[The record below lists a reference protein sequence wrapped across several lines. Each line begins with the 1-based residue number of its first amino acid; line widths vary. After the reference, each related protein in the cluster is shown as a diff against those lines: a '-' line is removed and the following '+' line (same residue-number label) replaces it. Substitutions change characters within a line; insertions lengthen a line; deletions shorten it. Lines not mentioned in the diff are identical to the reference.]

1 LVLTNTGSLAQSPS
15 CFCTSRI
22 LCQWKPYGSHPLDI
36 AVLGLHPPCR
46 EYNHVVCCNKS
57 EFKWY
62 YGNDEILSRPR
73 IDSKPGNDAQSDI
86 KPTGRNLVRS
96 TTEKTTVRSTTE
108 EIAFRSTTVKVIK
121 DVLKSDSKS
130 KDKSVSDFDND
141 EDDTKCGCLPFH
153 ICPTEFRK
161 HSGTC
166 DPPLFQCCVPH
177 FHDSEKDITVKEGS
191 DEEVVE
197 ETEPNENL
205 MTIVKVGQLERESN
219 GDTEKVIKED
229 KFRPLKGE
237 IDDHEQRQK
246 VLFELKP
253 RRISNSELKGVIAGA
268 SLVTGKIP
276 QKTVSMVKGRRVRL
290 LQPPAPKV
298 TIVPCVTICP
308 GETYSASNEQHL
320 NDFGL
325 LAPCDSDSQMIR
337 CIYSLNLDIFMHP
350 ENLNLPIFNADKFA
364 ETMVN
369 QKMQQHGNTVIKEKP
384 HDKFFQPVFK
394 NLFQIPDTKAPQS
407 TTNKIEPSLNNQED
421 LRSKVNQRTLSDED
435 TKQQKTDGNQ
445 EKGQDVKNNFQGAR
459 RVVTLFNKLK
469 LLNPP
474 TVSKKPIIIADK
486 TVITTTEKIESNTV
500 TSTPTPSPSP
510 PDVPSKTS
518 HRNIFAN
525 IFRNQV
531 EASEGREKSV
541 GTESTNEVDDRMN
554 KHIFSNFGDSK
565 DDVEGGEVTERTTE
579 MVSKEVERLKRPVV
593 PYRRAREIY
602 KLGIDMEDDKS
613 ANVMFVMKSERKQFK
628 VGKEDLLPV
637 LELLMNTLIDL
648 ENEEKEQKF

>member
-1 LVLTNTGSLAQSPS
+1 
-15 CFCTSRI
+15 
-22 LCQWKPYGSHPLDI
+22 
-36 AVLGLHPPCR
+36 
-46 EYNHVVCCNKS
+46 
-57 EFKWY
+57 
-62 YGNDEILSRPR
+62 
-73 IDSKPGNDAQSDI
+73 
-86 KPTGRNLVRS
+86 
-96 TTEKTTVRSTTE
+96 
-108 EIAFRSTTVKVIK
+108 
-121 DVLKSDSKS
+121 
-130 KDKSVSDFDND
+130 
-141 EDDTKCGCLPFH
+141 
-153 ICPTEFRK
+153 
-161 HSGTC
+161 
-166 DPPLFQCCVPH
+166 
-177 FHDSEKDITVKEGS
+177 
-191 DEEVVE
+191 
-197 ETEPNENL
+197 
-205 MTIVKVGQLERESN
+205 
-219 GDTEKVIKED
+219 
-229 KFRPLKGE
+229 
-237 IDDHEQRQK
+237 
-246 VLFELKP
+246 
-253 RRISNSELKGVIAGA
+253 
-268 SLVTGKIP
+268 
-276 QKTVSMVKGRRVRL
+276 
-290 LQPPAPKV
+290 
-298 TIVPCVTICP
+298 
-308 GETYSASNEQHL
+308 
-320 NDFGL
+320 
-325 LAPCDSDSQMIR
+325 
-337 CIYSLNLDIFMHP
+337 
-350 ENLNLPIFNADKFA
+350 
-364 ETMVN
+364 
-369 QKMQQHGNTVIKEKP
+369 MQQHGNTVIKEKP

-394 NLFQIPDTKAPQS
+394 NLFQFSDTKARS
-407 TTNKIEPSLNNQED
+407 
-421 LRSKVNQRTLSDED
+421 RSKVNQRTLSDED

-500 TSTPTPSPSP
+500 TSIVSPSP

-628 VGKEDLLPV
+628 VGKENLLPV

-648 ENEEKEQKF
+648 ENEDKEQKF